1 MCAQTVGI
9 PGDTLEG
16 NVSGIGNYLLEVL
29 RHGGFN
35 GLDPTVYTKSS
46 QSLLPEIDTVRFSP
60 AASPS
65 PLRVGPDAIQQAWWE
80 NVTVGR
86 QSKRD
91 NVDLYFAPNYL
102 QPLWYDGRSII
113 VVHDL
118 IHETCPEYLPRTY
131 TRYMKTLLPRS
142 VSRADRVIT
151 VSQSTKRDLIDA
163 YSVSESKID
172 VAYGAASDRFDH
184 RQIDHSKTQSVI
196 DEYGLDDYILFVG
209 NLEPRKNVH
218 TIVDALEQ
226 VDPDIRPDLAIAGQK
241 FQSYPELKEV
251 YESSTVADRV
261 HFLGYVDEAHLPHL
275 YAGAELFVF
284 PSFYEGFGLPLV
296 EAMKTGT
303 PVITS
308 DRASLPEVAGEAGIT
323 VDPNSV
329 TQLAEGIERIL
340 SSDASHWRE
349 QALARAE
356 TFTWEETA
364 QTVNDAAIGVLNE

>member
-184 RQIDHSKTQSVI
+184 GQIDHNKTQSVI
-196 DEYGLDDYILFVG
+196 DEYGLDDYILYVG

-241 FQSYPELKEV
+241 FQSYPELVEV

-261 HFLGYVDEAHLPHL
+261 HFLGYVDDTHLPIL
-275 YAGAELFVF
+275 YAGAELFAF

-329 TQLAEGIERIL
+329 TQLAEGIECIL
-340 SSDASHWRE
+340 RSDASHWRE

-364 QTVNDAAIGVLNE
+364 QTINDATIEVLNE